1 MQTNPLLEQLDWF
14 FTSPNWT
21 LNFPMTEVLPLA
33 KLTSDHIPCKI
44 AISTKILRFNIFRF
58 KNFWVEHEGF
68 LEIVQNSWASTSNFN
83 PARNISVK
91 LKRLRANLKAWSR
104 NLSNLNLLIGN
115 CNAVIG
121 HLDSLEE
128 LRLLYSPELNLRLIL
143 KRQLR
148 TLLRYKNAYWKK
160 RFTNNKVKFGDEC
173 TKFFHAMATISYR
186 RNAIPQLLNENGAWI
201 QDHDGK
207 AGLLWNA
214 FRNRLGV
221 PSDTIML
228 FDLTSFIQPRAS
240 LEELVEPFLPEEID
254 LIVKRM
260 PTDKA
265 PGPDGFN
272 GLFLKKCWPIVKQ
285 DFYSLCESFFHNDI
299 NLEGINTSF
308 IVLVPKKNNP

>member
-1 MQTNPLLEQLDWF
+1 MLIGRKGSQT
-14 FTSPNWT
+14 TK
-21 LNFPMTEVLPLA
+21 LNLGM
-33 KLTSDHIPCKI
+33 
-44 AISTKILRFNIFRF
+44 N
-58 KNFWVEHEGF
+58 
-68 LEIVQNSWASTSNFN
+68 VQNFSMPW
-83 PARNISVK
+83 
-91 LKRLRANLKAWSR
+91 L
-104 NLSNLNLLIGN
+104 LSPI
-115 CNAVIG
+115 
-121 HLDSLEE
+121 
-128 LRLLYSPELNLRLIL
+128 
-143 KRQLR
+143 
-148 TLLRYKNAYWKK
+148 
-160 RFTNNKVKFGDEC
+160 
-173 TKFFHAMATISYR
+173 
-186 RNAIPQLLNENGAWI
+186 ENGAWI